1 MDNLNPGRTDS
12 RFVSDSVDVWLILPV
27 AVLSLIAMVLF
38 IPLELG
44 VNVPVFI
51 FTVYIVVFSYQGRAG
66 SEADRGSIYLL
77 LIVLVASLPFLLYDT
92 SPFRILQ
99 FVLLGFF
106 VLFQVFTMYGCRY
119 YKRLFSEN
127 WLFDACNAVIFMPF
141 SNFDALTRVLR
152 TAPKPRRR
160 LLTAVFT
167 VFGILTAPGLAVFLS
182 GAWKKGTASAVLAG
196 AAGIVF
202 FAFFSTYLYGFLYG
216 CRHARR
222 THTFKKP
229 DSQRLKRIPSALI
242 VVLLTL
248 LCVGCTV
255 YIVAQVLYFM
265 PAFSGQLQDADL
277 AEYARLGFLE
287 LCGVVLLN
295 LAVIAFAAV
304 FTRPSLKKTFNS
316 DSPEPHRTSSAS
328 PVVLALI
335 VILCVLS
342 ILLIVAAFLKM
353 LLYMRAYGLTTNRLI
368 TSWFMLGLALVCIII
383 IARAFSPRVRL
394 IRSISM
400 AAVVMFLLL
409 CFADCDYLALS
420 YNRTAYVTGQ
430 LPGFDIE
437 MLYDC
442 GDSIVPVM
450 IEVYE
455 NSSGQVQQD
464 ARRFLEHYRLSYDD
478 SLGAV
483 RSFNIASY
491 NAHNKYT
498 QWISEA

>member
-1 MDNLNPGRTDS
+1 MDNLNPGQAER
-12 RFVSDSVDVWLILPV
+12 RFVSDSVDIWLILPV
-27 AVLSLIAMVLF
+27 AILSLLAIVLF
-38 IPLELG
+38 TPLELG
-44 VNVPVFI
+44 VNVPAFI
-51 FTVYIVVFSYQGRAG
+51 FAVYTVVFSYQGRAK

-77 LIVLVASLPFLLYDT
+77 LIVLVAILPFLLYDT
-92 SPFRILQ
+92 SPFRIFA

-141 SNFDALTRVLR
+141 ANFDALLCVLRATPKRRRVLN
-152 TAPKPRRR
+152 TVIFVVFALLFAP
-160 LLTAVFT
+160 A
-167 VFGILTAPGLAVFLS
+167 LAIFLS
-182 GAWKKGTASAVLAG
+182 GAEKRGVAACVLAG
-196 AAGIVF
+196 IGGTVF
-202 FAFFSTYLYGFLYG
+202 FLLFTAYFYGFLYG

-222 THTFKKP
+222 THILKKP
-229 DSQRLKRIPSALI
+229 NSKQLKRIPAVFIL
-242 VVLLTL
+242 VLLCL
-248 LCVGCTV
+248 LCAACTV
-255 YIVAQVLYFM
+255 YVAAQAVYLV
-265 PAFSGQLQDADL
+265 PAFSGQLEDAEL
-277 AEYARLGFLE
+277 AEYARRGFLE

-295 LAVIAFAAV
+295 LAATAFAAV
-304 FTRPSLKKTFNS
+304 FTRTPENKKQEADEAIS
-316 DSPEPHRTSSAS
+316 KRMPSAS
-328 PVVLALI
+328 PAVLACI

-342 ILLIVAAFLKM
+342 ILLIAAAFLKM

-368 TSWFMLGLALVCIII
+368 TSWFMLGLALVCVIIL
-383 IARAFSPRVRL
+383 ARAFSPRVRL
-394 IRSISM
+394 IRSISI
-400 AAVVMFLLL
+400 AAVAMFLLL

-420 YNRTAYVTGQ
+420 YNRTAYVNGQ

-437 MLYDC
+437 MLYDS

-455 NSSGQVQQD
+455 NSSGQVKED
-464 ARRFLEHYRLSYDD
+464 ASRFLEHYRLSYDS

-498 QWISEA
+498 QWIDEN

>member
-1 MDNLNPGRTDS
+1 MDNLNPGQAQS
-12 RFVSDSVDVWLILPV
+12 RFVSDSVDVWLIFPS
-27 AVLSLIAMVLF
+27 AILSLLAIVLF

-44 VNVPVFI
+44 VNVPAFI
-51 FTVYIVVFSYQGRAG
+51 FAVYIAVFSYQGRAG
-66 SEADRGSIYLL
+66 SESDRGSIYLL

-99 FVLLGFF
+99 FVLLIFF
-106 VLFQVFTMYGCRY
+106 ALFQVFTMYGCRY

-141 SNFDALTRVLR
+141 ANFDALIRVLHA
-152 TAPKPRRR
+152 APKRQGK
-160 LLTAVFT
+160 LYA
-167 VFGILTAPGLAVFLS
+167 AGLAVSGMVAAPALTIFLS
-182 GAWKKGTASAVLAG
+182 GAGRKSPADCIWAG
-196 AAGIVF
+196 AGGILF
-202 FAFFSTYLYGFLYG
+202 FILFTAYLYGFLYG

-222 THTFKKP
+222 THILKKP
-229 DSQRLKRIPSALI
+229 DSRRLKRIPAPFI
-242 VVLLTL
+242 VAILSL
-248 LCVGCTV
+248 LCIGCTV
-255 YIVAQVLYFM
+255 YIAAQAFYLV
-265 PAFSGQLQDADL
+265 PALSGQLEDAEL
-277 AEYARLGFLE
+277 AEYARRGFLE

-295 LAVIAFAAV
+295 LAATAFAAV
-304 FTRPSLKKTFNS
+304 FTRTPEKKTQAVNGQV
-316 DSPEPHRTSSAS
+316 PRRTPSAS
-328 PVVLALI
+328 PAVLTCI
-335 VILCVLS
+335 VALCVLS
-342 ILLIVAAFLKM
+342 ILLVVAAFLKM
-353 LLYMRAYGLTTNRLI
+353 LLYMRAYGLTANRLI

-394 IRSISM
+394 IRSISI
-400 AAVVMFLLL
+400 AAVAMFLLL

-420 YNRTAYVTGQ
+420 YNRTAYVNGQ
-430 LPGFDIE
+430 LPGFDID

-455 NSSGQVQQD
+455 NSSGQVRED
-464 ARRFLEHYRLSYDD
+464 AYRFLEHYRLSYDG

-498 QWISEA
+498 QWAGEN